1 MTVFGCLSGG
11 LERPCQWSTA
21 INVNMVCIVVVRRHL
36 TVFRKVAIVC
46 ALQLAIAA
54 IDVFSYESCTGIAQS
69 HMGTLQVRGSKELL
83 LADVVEI
90 KFLLGGNCSFADEI
104 VSDTVG
110 SSTADCVAEFEQTP
124 PSIAAIK
131 FIFGTVEFARIESTT
146 VLKDAASNALYGARG
161 ANGVVL
167 ITT

>member
-1 MTVFGCLSGG
+1 
-11 LERPCQWSTA
+11 
-21 INVNMVCIVVVRRHL
+21 
-36 TVFRKVAIVC
+36 
-46 ALQLAIAA
+46 
-54 IDVFSYESCTGIAQS
+54 
-69 HMGTLQVRGSKELL
+69 MGTLQVRGSKELL

-131 FIFGTVEFARIESTT
+131 FIFGIVEFARIESI
-146 VLKDAASNALYGARG
+146 LRSMIPSLFKNLLEPIIWPLCHHRRSSH
-161 ANGVVL
+161 
-167 ITT
+167 